1 LLEQTNMSR
10 EQIAGAFLAALIT
23 GACGP
28 LGGEGSAAP
37 GAGGSQA
44 SYGNGGTGPE
54 TVPTAINTPN
64 TPPIDGEFSTLRQA
78 ADASGHLIGIA
89 IQANRMNNGSYS
101 STALQEFNYVTPE
114 NEMKWNSLQPN
125 PGQFNF
131 GPADRIVAFAEQNGM
146 KVKGHTLVWHSQLPN
161 WVAAL
166 TTPDE
171 VRAAML
177 NHIDT
182 VVSHF
187 KGRIYAWDV
196 VNEAWQNGNAL
207 RTSVFMQQLGAGFI
221 DEAFIA
227 AKAADP
233 DAKLYY
239 NDFGAEGTGGKAN
252 AIYNMVQGMLQ
263 RGVPIDGV
271 GLQMHT
277 GSANAN
283 PTISAFQT
291 NMQRIRE
298 LGLEVVVS
306 ELDVQT
312 CTDTSPMDVRMDV
325 QRSRY
330 YDIVSACVDEVGCSA
345 VTIWGVIDGLSWLN
359 NNQQSQNCRN
369 TTGQLP
375 LPLLFDD
382 AYQRKP
388 AYGGVMD
395 ALLGR

>member
-1 LLEQTNMSR
+1 MSR
-10 EQIAGAFLAALIT
+10 KQVAGAFLAALIT

-28 LGGEGSAAP
+28 LGGEGTAAP
-37 GAGGSQA
+37 GAGGSQNP
-44 SYGNGGTGPE
+44 YGSGGTGTGPE
-54 TVPTAINTPN
+54 TVPTVINRPDM
-64 TPPIDGEFSTLRQA
+64 PAIDGEFSSLRQA
-78 ADASGHLIGIA
+78 AEASGHLIGIA
-89 IQANRMNNGSYS
+89 VQDRRLNTAAYANV
-101 STALQEFNYVTPE
+101 ALQEFNYVTPE
-114 NEMKWNSLQPN
+114 NEMKWNSIEPS

-161 WVAAL
+161 WVSAL

-177 NHIDT
+177 NHINT
-182 VVSHF
+182 VVGHY
-187 KGRIYAWDV
+187 KGRVYAWDV

-239 NDFGAEGTGGKAN
+239 NEFGAEGSGGKSN
-252 AIYNMVQGMLQ
+252 AVYTMVQGMVQ

-271 GLQMHT
+271 GMQMHT
-277 GSANAN
+277 NSTNAN

-312 CTDTSPMDVRMDV
+312 CTDTSPMDARMDT

-330 YDIVSACVDEVGCSA
+330 YDLVSACVDEAACSA

-359 NNQQSQNCRN
+359 NNQQSQTCRN
-369 TTGQLP
+369 TTGNLP

-382 AYQRKP
+382 GYQKKP